1 MSPSIRVAVIAA
13 GAMGSGV
20 ARVLTRN
27 GVKVLTNLDNRS
39 EATKKRAREAGM
51 QDASFKE
58 IGSTCDWVLS
68 ILPPSDAFALAEKF
82 LQESA
87 GSTRLAATPAPVFV
101 DCNAVNPATV
111 HRIADLFEKSASK
124 FIDAGS
130 MELSEVHS
138 SLSGQTLYQFLARTS
153 GPPSDDYNPTFYASA
168 GNDSLLDSFVGLSKY
183 GLKVSA
189 LKGEG
194 AGIGD
199 ASALKMSYAGI
210 TKGTTALFST
220 MILAAH
226 QSSPAT
232 ADALLNEL
240 HASQPFLLKRITS
253 AVPPM
258 VPKAYRWV
266 GEMEE
271 IAGFVGEGEGEIYHG
286 ISKLYSRIEK
296 GDAQDLAVLANFV
309 DEAKKKQQ

>member
-1 MSPSIRVAVIAA
+1 MSIVAIIAA

-20 ARVLTRN
+20 AKVLTRN

-39 EATKKRAREAGM
+39 EATRRRAHEAGM
-51 QDASFKE
+51 VDASLQE
-58 IGSTCDWVLS
+58 IGSTADWVLS
-68 ILPPSDAFALAEKF
+68 ILPPSDAFSLAEKF
-82 LQESA
+82 LKESA
-87 GSTRLAATPAPVFV
+87 GSTRLAGTLAPVYV

-111 HRIADLFEKSASK
+111 KRIAALFADSPSK
-124 FIDAGS
+124 FIDAGII
-130 MELSEVHS
+130 
-138 SLSGQTLYQFLARTS
+138 G
-153 GPPSDDYNPTFYASA
+153 GPPLDEYNPTFYASS
-168 GNDSLLDSFVGLSKY
+168 NDDSLLDRFVKLSDY
-183 GLKVSA
+183 GLKISA

-210 TKGTTALFST
+210 TKGSTGLFTT

-232 ADALLNEL
+232 ADALLHEL
-240 HASQPFLLKRITS
+240 SQSQPAFLKRITGV
-253 AVPPM
+253 VPAM

-271 IAGFVGEGEGEIYHG
+271 IAGFVGEGESDIYHG
-286 ISKLYSRIEK
+286 LSKLYSRIEQSGK
-296 GDAQDLAVLANFV
+296 TDGKVLDVLEKFV
-309 DEAKKKQQ
+309 AEAKKHV